1 MLVEKDRYLVN
12 IFCVDGSFI
21 KGLIHVS
28 PGLRI
33 LDSLNSQ
40 KDNFVAVV
48 NAEIFNLREGEL
60 EALGMTS
67 HEKGQTIILNKSTVK
82 WMEEIKKI

>member
-60 EALGMTS
+60 ESLGRTT
-67 HEKGQTIILNKSTVK
+67 HEKGHTIILNKSAVK

>member
-1 MLVEKDRYLVN
+1 MKIEKDKYAVN
-12 IFCVDGSFI
+12 IFCIDGSFI
-21 KGLIHVS
+21 KGIIHVS

-33 LDSLNSQ
+33 LDSLNTL

-48 NAEIFNLREGEL
+48 NAEIYNLREGEL
-60 EALGMTS
+60 EALGRTT
-67 HEKGQTIILNKSTVK
+67 HEKGQTIILNKGSVK